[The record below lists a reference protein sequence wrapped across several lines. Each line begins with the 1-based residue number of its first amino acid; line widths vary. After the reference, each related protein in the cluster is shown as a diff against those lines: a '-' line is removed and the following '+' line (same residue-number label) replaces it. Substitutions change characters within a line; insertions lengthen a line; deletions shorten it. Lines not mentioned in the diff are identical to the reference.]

1 MDILVEPVKFIKE
14 HRPIAQDIFLNED
27 FKKKIGIVNKCLAW
41 IR

>member
-27 FKKKIGIVNKCLAW
+27 LKK
-41 IR
+41 R